1 MAIDLTRIVNCV
13 RDDLKKLYSNDPSAV
28 WDKPFVVIAK
38 KGGETSCIDGGVEDA
53 KALGWLQAKFERKEA
68 EVVVI
73 GRMVAKYGTFID
85 PTTQQR
91 IILEK
96 ALLVTGRDF
105 SNGRTYVVIVP
116 TKEHRD
122 YRSSESMEA
131 GGKIIVPGL
140 KSPDVT
146 KAIKD
151 EMGVTKGWLTSQFG
165 KEQVF
170 DSRKGQRCLLDP
182 LIQGV
187 IDTPATGGI

>member
-1 MAIDLTRIVNCV
+1 MAIDIHRIVNCV
-13 RDDLKKLYSNDPSAV
+13 RDDLKKLYSSNPSAV
-28 WDKPFVVIAK
+28 WDKPFVVVASH
-38 KGGETSCIDGGVEDA
+38 GGETSYIEGGVESGSVV
-53 KALGWLQAKFERKEA
+53 GWIREKLNHKEA
-68 EVVVI
+68 EVIVV
-73 GRMVAKYGTFID
+73 GRMVAKYGSFID
-85 PTTQQR
+85 PTTQQK

-105 SNGRTYVVIVP
+105 SNGRTYVVVVP

-122 YRSSESMEA
+122 YRSSEAVE
-131 GGKIIVPGL
+131 GGPKIEIPGL
-140 KSPDVT
+140 NSPDVT

-170 DSRKGQRCLLDP
+170 DSRRGQRCMLDP

-187 IDTPATGGI
+187 IDTPAAGGI

>member
-1 MAIDLTRIVNCV
+1 
-13 RDDLKKLYSNDPSAV
+13 V
-28 WDKPFVVIAK
+28 WDKPFVVVASH
-38 KGGETSCIDGGVEDA
+38 GGETSCIDGGIEDE
-53 KALGWLQAKFERKEA
+53 KAMGWLQAKLAKKEV

-85 PTTQQR
+85 PTTQQKV
-91 IILEK
+91 ILEK
-96 ALLVTGRDF
+96 AILVTGRDF

-122 YRSSESMEA
+122 YRSSESME
-131 GGKIIVPGL
+131 GGPKIEIPGL
-140 KSPDVT
+140 SSPDIT
-146 KAIKD
+146 RAIKD

-170 DSRKGQRCLLDP
+170 DSRKGQRCMLDP

-187 IDTPATGGI
+187 IDTPAAGGV